1 MINREQRL
9 ARQRLVNL
17 EEITVI
23 EDKSC
28 QVEDTG
34 DGVGGAD
41 THDAVMRIQGK
52 IVARETILLTL
63 APSKGGVYYCVW
75 LLYCEQKELVQRRQ
89 DEHLEQTA
97 EVHLNQRNLTVPD
110 GHEHIR
116 VNYRSTKVRCGLT
129 CINNCE

>member
-9 ARQRLVNL
+9 ARERLIDL
-17 EEITVI
+17 EEINII
-23 EDKSC
+23 ERKSC
-28 QVEDTG
+28 QVEDAG
-34 DGVGGAD
+34 DGVGGAN

-75 LLYCEQKELVQRRQ
+75 LLYREQKELVQRRQ
-89 DEHLEQTA
+89 DEQLEQRP
-97 EVHLNQRNLTVPD
+97 EVHLNQRNLTVAD

-116 VNYRSTKVRCGLT
+116 TKDPRK
-129 CINNCE
+129 